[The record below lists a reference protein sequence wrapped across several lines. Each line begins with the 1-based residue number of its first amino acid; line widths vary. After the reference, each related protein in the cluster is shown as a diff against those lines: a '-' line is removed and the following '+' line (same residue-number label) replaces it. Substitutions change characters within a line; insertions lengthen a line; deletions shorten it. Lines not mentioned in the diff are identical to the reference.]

1 MASNPSRADEIAAAL
16 PDDAA
21 ADEAAAIAAAMSA
34 HLADRERA
42 ALADEDETPSWT
54 GERWRFA
61 GRLRA
66 LGGRS
71 VRVTLDTPTDPWSAA
86 GRADRL

>member
-1 MASNPSRADEIAAAL
+1 MASNPSRDELAAAI

-21 ADEAAAIAAAMSA
+21 DDEAAAIAAAMSA

-42 ALADEDETPSWT
+42 ALDGADETPSWA
-54 GERWRFA
+54 GERWGFA
-61 GRLRA
+61 GRLHA

-71 VRVTLDTPTDPWSAA
+71 ARVTLGAPTDPWSAA
-86 GRADRL
+86 GRVDRL

>member
-1 MASNPSRADEIAAAL
+1 MASNPSRDELAAAI
-16 PDDAA
+16 PDDADD
-21 ADEAAAIAAAMSA
+21 DEAAAIAAAMSA

-42 ALADEDETPSWT
+42 ALADEDETPSWA

-66 LGGRS
+66 IGERS
-71 VRVTLDTPTDPWSAA
+71 ARVTLGAPTDPWSAA
-86 GRADRL
+86 GRTDRL

>member
-1 MASNPSRADEIAAAL
+1 MASNPPRGLAAAI
-16 PDDAA
+16 PDDADD
-21 ADEAAAIAAAMSA
+21 DEAAAIAAAMSA

-42 ALADEDETPSWT
+42 ALADEDVSETPSWA

-71 VRVTLDTPTDPWSAA
+71 ARVTLGAPTDPWSAA